1 MSVSDFIHLLVQ
13 SYRYQRWT
21 DLQFINSLLLDKI
34 FDEQL
39 IVYERDRGTHIER
52 EIVSERETNTQR
64 EGGRKAF
71 RERENFRSTLYCA
84 PCPSLIL
91 IN

>member
-1 MSVSDFIHLLVQ
+1 M
-13 SYRYQRWT
+13 
-21 DLQFINSLLLDKI
+21 NSSLLDKI
-34 FDEQL
+34 FDGQL

-52 EIVSERETNTQR
+52 EREREIVSERETNAQR
-64 EGGRKAF
+64 VGGRKAF